1 MSTEGGEGGAGDRS
15 MLGWLPVAWVC
26 IVMALAARGIDGSLA
41 SIWSYAFPGSVL
53 AFIYGSMAVGVV
65 TIGWG
70 LWLLWLV
77 YQRSPR
83 FARQFT
89 LWQGAVIAALVV
101 KQAYVLA
108 APDFAFSLTALAWSL
123 GEIVVGVA
131 MIVLVKRERQDR
143 PAPLAAPGAPRPALS
158 IAAAIGLVLLGI
170 VVGGALGLGLGIG
183 GGQIYASATDMSCF
197 EGGCG
202 YFVIFMGLAGT
213 IVGALAGGIF
223 TLWRVLSRRSGQP
236 A

>member
-1 MSTEGGEGGAGDRS
+1 MSTQGGEGGAGDRS

-26 IVMALAARGIDGSLA
+26 IVMALAARGVDGSLA
-41 SIWSYAFPGSVL
+41 SIWSYSYPGSVL
-53 AFIYGSMAVGVV
+53 AFIYGSMAVGAV
-65 TIGWG
+65 TIAWG
-70 LWLLWLV
+70 LYLLWLV
-77 YQRSPR
+77 YQRSPW

-89 LWQGAVIAALVV
+89 RWQWAVIAALVV
-101 KQAYVLA
+101 KQLYVLA

-143 PAPLAAPGAPRPALS
+143 PAALAAPGAPRPALS
-158 IAAAIGLVLLGI
+158 VVASIGLVLLGI
-170 VVGGALGLGLGIG
+170 VLGGALGLAAGLG
-183 GGQIYASATDMSCF
+183 GGQLYASATDMSCF

-202 YFVIFMGLAGT
+202 YFVIFMGLAGI

-223 TLWRVLSRRSGQP
+223 ALWRVLGRRSGQP